1 MDYIIKYLSNPLK
14 SGVYN
19 SLIKVDFSRLPQFFK
34 DMAENIKADEKQSA
48 ELVELAKKIEK
59 RNSKT

>member
-1 MDYIIKYLSNPLK
+1 
-14 SGVYN
+14 
-19 SLIKVDFSRLPQFFK
+19 
-34 DMAENIKADEKQSA
+34 MAENIKADEKQSA